1 MKCEMPGMIIIVAG
15 LPGSGKSYFAEKL
28 AAKLGVAYVNSDVIR
43 KEIDA
48 RGKYSLKEKLV
59 VYEKMAGLVKEIL
72 KEQPTV
78 VVDATFYHD
87 AMRKLFHTI
96 AKECS
101 SGICWIHV
109 TASEAL
115 IRARLRKPRVNSE
128 ADFGVYQEI
137 RDEFEAMTMPHLTLE
152 SANDNIIAM
161 LTKAVAYIKNV
172 HESVSN

>member
-1 MKCEMPGMIIIVAG
+1 MPGMIIIVAG

-28 AAKLGVAYVNSDVIR
+28 AAKLGAAYVNSDVTR
-43 KEIDA
+43 KEINA
-48 RGKYSLKEKLV
+48 LGKYSLREKLA
-59 VYEKMAGLVKEIL
+59 VYEKMAGLTKEIL
-72 KEQPTV
+72 KGQATV
-78 VVDATFYHD
+78 VVDATFYRD

-115 IRARLRKPRVNSE
+115 IRERLRKPRVNSE

-137 RDEFEAMTMPHLTLE
+137 RDEFEAMTIPHLALE
-152 SANDNIIAM
+152 STNDNIISM
-161 LTKAVAYIKNV
+161 LTKAIAYITGV